1 MIKYLQYFKYLF
13 TLLLQL
19 KSFDDDALTLR
30 SINCDTPD
38 EQLMLAQYVL
48 VTPYLQK
55 TINFIHKF
63 CPVSV
68 EPREQ
73 QDWMSE
79 NMPEYY
85 VESTAILNLT
95 ESK

>member
-1 MIKYLQYFKYLF
+1 
-13 TLLLQL
+13 
-19 KSFDDDALTLR
+19 
-30 SINCDTPD
+30 
-38 EQLMLAQYVL
+38 MLAQYII

-68 EPREQ
+68 SPVEQ
-73 QDWMSE
+73 KTWMSE

-85 VESTAILNLT
+85 AESTAIQSIYN
-95 ESK
+95 